1 MLWPLGAAKYPAGRM
16 RLSIGKGHL
25 AGASVVDERVDELLG
40 FVVKRGP
47 IRTNAG
53 DDPAPGA

>member
-1 MLWPLGAAKYPAGRM
+1 M